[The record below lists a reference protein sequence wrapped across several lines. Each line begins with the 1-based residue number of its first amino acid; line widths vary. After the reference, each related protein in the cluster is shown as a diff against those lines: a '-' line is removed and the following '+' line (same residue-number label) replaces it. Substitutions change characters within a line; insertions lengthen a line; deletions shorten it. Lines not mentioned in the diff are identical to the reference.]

1 MMSRKIDHDKRRTA
15 RVSVPVGV
23 WVAWHASGERQV
35 SRVRDLSA
43 GGVFV
48 STTTPAR
55 VGAQV
60 NLLFSLPEGEVRAQ
74 AIVRNSA
81 PGKGMGVEFTQM
93 EGGSREHLFELLKR
107 LMT

>member
-1 MMSRKIDHDKRRTA
+1 MTSRKTDRDKRRTP
-15 RVSVPVGV
+15 RVSVSAGV
-23 WVAWHASGERQV
+23 WVAWHSSGERQI

-55 VGAQV
+55 VGTQL

-74 AIVRNSA
+74 AIVRNSL
-81 PGKGMGVEFTQM
+81 PGQGMGVEFMQM
-93 EGGSREHLFELLKR
+93 EGGSRERLFELLKR
-107 LMT
+107 LMI